1 MALTYKHPGVYIE
14 EISTIPPSIAQVETA
29 IPGFVGYTAKR
40 EKNGVAFAINV
51 PVRITS
57 LLEFEVFFGGAFPE
71 VLEVTINEPEPG
83 KLTPKIDVT
92 PATTVSGYV
101 LYYHVKMFYE
111 NGGGPCWVVSI
122 GTFEDTPE
130 ITKSELKLGL
140 QACERE
146 DEITLL
152 LIPEIT
158 ALTSN
163 SDIKE
168 LNDAMLAQCA
178 KLQDRFTIMD
188 TPQAG
193 LATAYLV
200 ADKFRNDFVSADNLK
215 YGATYYPQIQTGA
228 SYNRVTD
235 ENIKIAADNRG
246 GNNVGIYKKVVNTK
260 KAITKIIDT
269 AAVVTPVKATATIT
283 INGIT
288 LTGHSIA
295 IAGFSFTFGG
305 TGGIV
310 IGADETAAATALR
323 AAIAGNADLMTLI
336 DVTANLAVVTIT
348 AKTAG
353 NAGNTIPIAYDPKGN
368 IPKIALSSSFLKGGF
383 DSNDFALF
391 NQIKAA
397 LDAYTV
403 PLYPSGII
411 AGIMARV
418 DNDRGVWKAPANVSL
433 LTVDKPLITISDEEQ
448 DYLNVDAT
456 SGKSINVIRKF
467 AGRGTLVWG
476 ARTLAGNDNEWRYVP
491 VRRLFIMVEESIKK
505 ATEFVVFEPNDA
517 KTWMRVKTMCQNFLN
532 QLWRQGALAGAKPED
547 AFFVNVGLGITMTAL
562 DILEGRLIIEIG
574 MAAVRPA
581 EFIVLKFSHLLAK
594 S

>member
-1 MALTYKHPGVYIE
+1 
-14 EISTIPPSIAQVETA
+14 
-29 IPGFVGYTAKR
+29 
-40 EKNGVAFAINV
+40 
-51 PVRITS
+51 
-57 LLEFEVFFGGAFPE
+57 
-71 VLEVTINEPEPG
+71 
-83 KLTPKIDVT
+83 
-92 PATTVSGYV
+92 
-101 LYYHVKMFYE
+101 
-111 NGGGPCWVVSI
+111 
-122 GTFEDTPE
+122 
-130 ITKSELKLGL
+130 
-140 QACERE
+140 
-146 DEITLL
+146 
-152 LIPEIT
+152 
-158 ALTSN
+158 
-163 SDIKE
+163 
-168 LNDAMLAQCA
+168 MLAQCA

-193 LATAYLV
+193 LTTAYLA

-228 SYNRVTD
+228 TYNRVAD

-246 GNNVGIYKKVVNTK
+246 GSNLGIYKKVVNTK

-269 AAVVTPVKATATIT
+269 AAVVAPVKATATIT

-310 IGADETAAATALR
+310 IGADETATAAALT
-323 AAIAGNADLMTLI
+323 AAIAGNADLMTL
-336 DVTANLAVVTIT
+336 VGVAANLAVVTIT

>member
-29 IPGFVGYTAKR
+29 IPSFIGYTAKR
-40 EKNGVAFAINV
+40 EKNGVAFAINT

-57 LLEFEVFFGGAFPE
+57 LLEFEVFFGSAFPE

-83 KLTPKIDVT
+83 KLIPKIEVT
-92 PATTVSGYV
+92 PATTVSGYI

-111 NGGGPCWVVSI
+111 NGGGPCWVVSV
-122 GTFEDTPE
+122 GDFEDTPD

-158 ALTSN
+158 ALTSGA
-163 SDIKE
+163 DIKE

-193 LATAYLV
+193 LTTAYLV

-215 YGATYYPQIQTGA
+215 YGATYYPQIQSGA
-228 SYNRVTD
+228 TYNRVTD

-246 GNNVGIYKKVVNTK
+246 GSNLGIYKKVVNTK
-260 KAITKIIDT
+260 KAITKIIEKDAVT
-269 AAVVTPVKATATIT
+269 AIKATGTIT
-283 INGIT
+283 IGGIT

-310 IGADETAAATALR
+310 IGADETATAAALR

-336 DVTANLAVVTIT
+336 DVAANLAVVTVT
-348 AKTAG
+348 AKAAG
-353 NAGNTIPIAYDPKGN
+353 NAGNAIPIVYDPKGN
-368 IPKIALSSSFLKGGF
+368 IPRITLSAPFLKGGF

-391 NQIKAA
+391 NQIKVA

-403 PLYPSGII
+403 PLYPSGIV

-418 DNDRGVWKAPANVSL
+418 DNERGVWKAPANVSV

>member
-1 MALTYKHPGVYIE
+1 MALTYKHPGVYVE
-14 EISTIPPSIAQVETA
+14 EISTIPPSIAQVDTA
-29 IPGFVGYTAKR
+29 IPGFIGYTAKR
-40 EKNGVAFAINV
+40 EKNGVAFSANV

-71 VLEVTINEPEPG
+71 VLEVTINEPEKG

-92 PATTVSGYV
+92 AATTATGVSGYI

-111 NGGGPCWVVSI
+111 NGGGPCWVIST
-122 GTFEDTPE
+122 GTYNNTPA
-130 ITKSELKLGL
+130 ITKAELKLGL

-158 ALTSN
+158 ALS
-163 SDIKE
+163 SAADIKE
-168 LNDAMLAQCA
+168 LNDGMLAQCA
-178 KLQDRFTIMD
+178 KLQDRFGIMD
-188 TPQAG
+188 APLVKTS
-193 LATAYLV
+193 TTYLD
-200 ADKFRNDFVSADNLK
+200 ADKFRNDLVSADNLK
-215 YGATYYPQIQTGA
+215 YGAAYYPQVQTSA
-228 SYNRVTD
+228 SYNRVID
-235 ENIKIAADNRG
+235 DKIKIAADNRTG
-246 GNNVGIYKKVVNTK
+246 ANAGIYKKASNVK
-260 KAITKIIDT
+260 KPITKIIDKSVT
-269 AAVVTPVKATATIT
+269 AVKASATVT
-283 INGIT
+283 ISSIAIG
-288 LTGHSIA
+288 GHSIS
-295 IAGFSFTFGG
+295 IAGFSFTFG
-305 TGGIV
+305 TGGV
-310 IGADETAAATALR
+310 TIGADTTAAAAALK
-323 AAIAGNADLMTLI
+323 AAIAGNTE
-336 DVTANLAVVTIT
+336 LAALVDTSAALGVLTVT

-353 NAGNTIPIAYDPKGN
+353 SDGNVISIIYDPKGN
-368 IPKIALSSSFLKGGF
+368 APQILLDSPFLTGGF
-383 DSNDFALF
+383 DSTDFALF
-391 NQIKAA
+391 NQVQAA
-397 LDAYTV
+397 LDSYTV

-467 AGRGTLVWG
+467 AGKGTLVWG

-491 VRRLFIMVEESIKK
+491 VRRFFIMVEESIKK

-517 KTWMRVKTMCQNFLN
+517 RTWMRVKNMCQNYLT
-532 QLWRQGALAGAKPED
+532 QLWRQGALAGAKAED
-547 AFFVNVGLGITMTAL
+547 AFFVNVGLGITMTSL

>member
-40 EKNGVAFAINV
+40 EKNGVAFAVNT

-57 LLEFEVFFGGAFPE
+57 LLEFEVFFGDAFPE

-83 KLTPKIDVT
+83 KLLPKIDVA
-92 PATTVSGYV
+92 PVIAISGYI

-111 NGGGPCWVVSI
+111 NGGGACWVVSA
-122 GTFEDTPE
+122 GTYADTPN
-130 ITKSELKLGL
+130 ISKSELKLGL

-158 ALTSN
+158 ALSSN

-188 TPQAG
+188 TPQSS
-193 LATAYLV
+193 LATPYLV

-215 YGATYYPQIQTGA
+215 YGATYYPQIQSGA
-228 SYNRVTD
+228 GYNRVTD

-246 GNNVGIYKKVVNTK
+246 GSNLGIYKKVVNTK
-260 KAITKIIDT
+260 KSITKIIEKDAVT
-269 AAVVTPVKATATIT
+269 ALKASGTIT
-283 INGIT
+283 IDGVA

-295 IAGFSFTFGG
+295 VAGFSFTFGG

-310 IGADETAAATALR
+310 IGADETATATALR
-323 AAIAGNADLMTLI
+323 AAMAGNADLMALV
-336 DVTANLAVVTIT
+336 DVAASVAVVTVT
-348 AKTAG
+348 AKTVGNHG
-353 NAGNTIPIAYDPKGN
+353 NAIPLVYDPKGN
-368 IPKIALSSSFLKGGF
+368 IPKITLSGPFLKGGF

-391 NQIKAA
+391 NQIKSA

-403 PLYPSGII
+403 PLYPSGTI
-411 AGIMARV
+411 AGIMAHV
-418 DNDRGVWKAPANVSL
+418 DNERGVWKAPANVSL
-433 LTVDKPLITISDEEQ
+433 LTVDKPLVTVSDEEQ
-448 DYLNVDAT
+448 DYLNVDAA

-467 AGRGTLVWG
+467 AGKGTLVWG

-517 KTWMRVKTMCQNFLN
+517 KTWMRVKTMCENFLN

>member
-40 EKNGVAFAINV
+40 EKNGVAFAINT
-51 PVRITS
+51 PVRVTS

-83 KLTPKIDVT
+83 KLLPKIDVS
-92 PATTVSGYV
+92 PATTVSGYL

-111 NGGGPCWVVSI
+111 NGGGACWVVSV
-122 GTFEDTPE
+122 GTFEDTPD
-130 ITKSELKLGL
+130 IAKSELKLGL

-158 ALTSN
+158 ALGSN

-178 KLQDRFTIMD
+178 KLQDRFALLD
-188 TPQAG
+188 APQAG
-193 LATAYLV
+193 QATAYLV
-200 ADKFRNDFVSADNLK
+200 ADKFRNDLVSADNLK
-215 YGATYYPQIQTGA
+215 YGAAYYPQIQSGA
-228 SYNRVTD
+228 SYNRVAD
-235 ENIKIAADNRG
+235 ADIKIAADNRS
-246 GNNVGIYKKVVNTK
+246 GNNLGIYKKVVNAK
-260 KAITKIIDT
+260 KSITKVIDT
-269 AAVVTPVKATATIT
+269 AAPVAAVKAVATIT
-283 INGIT
+283 VDGLT
-288 LTGHSIA
+288 LTGHSIS
-295 IAGFSFTFGG
+295 IAGFSFTFGP
-305 TGGIV
+305 TGV
-310 IGADETAAATALR
+310 AIGADEAATAGTLR
-323 AAIAGNADLMTLI
+323 TAIAANTDLATLI
-336 DVTANLAVVTIT
+336 DSSVNLAVVTIT

-353 NAGNTIPIAYDPKGN
+353 SAGNTIPIAYDPKGN
-368 IPKIALSSSFLKGGF
+368 IPRITVSDPFLKGGF
-383 DSNDFALF
+383 DSNDFVLF

-403 PLYPSGII
+403 PLYPSGIM
-411 AGIMARV
+411 AGVIARV
-418 DNDRGVWKAPANVSL
+418 DSERGVWKAPANVSV

-456 SGKSINVIRKF
+456 SGKSINVIRRF

>member
-193 LATAYLV
+193 LTTAYLV

-336 DVTANLAVVTIT
+336 DITANLAVVTIT

-532 QLWRQGALAGAKPED
+532 QQWRQGALAGAKPED

>member
-29 IPGFVGYTAKR
+29 IPGFIGYTAKR
-40 EKNGVAFAINV
+40 EKNGVAFAINI

-92 PATTVSGYV
+92 PATTVSGYI

-111 NGGGPCWVVSI
+111 NGGGPCWVVSV
-122 GTFEDTPE
+122 GTFEDTPD

-158 ALTSN
+158 ALTSG

-168 LNDAMLAQCA
+168 LNDGMLAQCA

-215 YGATYYPQIQTGA
+215 YGATYYPQIQSGA

-235 ENIKIAADNRG
+235 ENIKIADDNRTG
-246 GNNVGIYKKVVNTK
+246 ANSGIYKKVGSAK
-260 KAITKIIDT
+260 KSITKIT
-269 AAVVTPVKATATIT
+269 EKNAVAGVKAKATIT
-283 INGIT
+283 IDGIT

-310 IGADETAAATALR
+310 IGADETTTAAALR

-336 DVTANLAVVTIT
+336 DATANLTVVTIT

-353 NAGNTIPIAYDPKGN
+353 NAGNAIPLVYDPKGN
-368 IPKIALSSSFLKGGF
+368 IPRITLSAPFLKGGF

-403 PLYPSGII
+403 PLYPSGIV

-418 DNDRGVWKAPANVSL
+418 DNERGVWKAPANVSV

>member
-193 LATAYLV
+193 LTTAYLV

-336 DVTANLAVVTIT
+336 DITANLAVVTIT

>member
-40 EKNGVAFAINV
+40 EKNGVAFAINN

-83 KLTPKIDVT
+83 KLIPKIDIS
-92 PATTVSGYV
+92 PATTVSGYI

-111 NGGGPCWVVSI
+111 NGGGPCWVVSV
-122 GTFEDTPE
+122 GTFDDTPE

-158 ALTSN
+158 ALTSGT
-163 SDIKE
+163 DIKE

-193 LATAYLV
+193 LTTAYLA

-228 SYNRVTD
+228 TYNRVAD

-246 GNNVGIYKKVVNTK
+246 GSNLGIYKKVVNTK

-269 AAVVTPVKATATIT
+269 AAVVAPVKATATIT

-310 IGADETAAATALR
+310 IGADETATAAALT
-323 AAIAGNADLMTLI
+323 AAIAGNADLMTL
-336 DVTANLAVVTIT
+336 VGVAANLAVVTIT